1 MEEKIIEIEE
11 NYTQVVEY
19 KKLVIPLVHVEGS
32 RDSVELSK
40 ALFECED
47 IKVFE
52 TDFAKHVIGSKWNE
66 VSDQATFFLIC

>member
-1 MEEKIIEIEE
+1 M
-11 NYTQVVEY
+11 
-19 KKLVIPLVHVEGS
+19 HVEGS